1 MAMAKQKAPN
11 LGSLADRLLDSVQ
24 SMRKCVESFGPPIS
38 YRKLNG
44 ILNALEMQ
52 VEDGNYNRHA
62 VVRLC
67 EACLATAEL
76 YSLPDGMPEQFE
88 SLTLRVV
95 TLVENRR

>member
-1 MAMAKQKAPN
+1 MAKQKTHSSD
-11 LGSLADRLLDSVQ
+11 SLTDRLLDSVRDI
-24 SMRKCVESFGPPIS
+24 RKCVESFGPPIT

-52 VEDGNYNRHA
+52 VEDGNYKRHA

-67 EACLATAEL
+67 EACLAAAEL

-95 TLVENRR
+95 TLVEDRR

>member
-1 MAMAKQKAPN
+1 MAKQKAPN
-11 LGSLADRLLDSVQ
+11 IGSLADRLLDAVR
-24 SMRKCVESFGPPIS
+24 SMRQCVESFGPPIA
-38 YRKLNG
+38 YRKLHG

-76 YSLPDGMPEQFE
+76 YSLPDGLPEQFE
-88 SLTLRVV
+88 SLTLRIVA
-95 TLVENRR
+95 LVEDRR

>member
-1 MAMAKQKAPN
+1 MAKQKTHSSD
-11 LGSLADRLLDSVQ
+11 SLTDRLLDSVRDI
-24 SMRKCVESFGPPIS
+24 RKCVESFGPPIT